1 VSIRG
6 LTARTLGLLVAAT
19 AVVPTTAAV
28 AQDAGG
34 GPSVTDHVITS
45 FDGEPLEATLFVP
58 EDATAEDPVPLV
70 LRTHGW
76 GGSRETSLGDGPDA
90 DPTSGP
96 LARLVDEGYAVL
108 TWDSRGFGCSGG
120 IVRIDDP
127 QVEGRDVTALIDWAV
142 ANVPVAN
149 DDGDPIVG
157 MSGGSYAGGIQT
169 AGASVDDRLDALAP
183 EISWSDLR
191 YSLFSGEVVN
201 QGWVT
206 LLYGL
211 GTVAANTD
219 GAAPT
224 CRSGPNAGGLDP
236 AIDEGV
242 VEFVTSGTTR
252 QGTLDFFAKSSLA
265 AYGAATP
272 VTAPTLVLQGSVDTL
287 FDLTDGHGIYTH
299 VRDQGVD
306 ARFVAFCGGHVACP
320 ASYADADD
328 RRHLDDAIVT
338 WFDRHLKGEDVDTGP
353 PIEYRTNEGVWR
365 AAETF
370 PGPGDDALTASGTV
384 EDLVVL
390 PVVDIP
396 DVPDTLTSL
405 AAATA
410 GGIPGLPTTTARA
423 SVEGDPRAAT
433 FPVARADGDVEVV
446 GIPDATVTVTGTPVP
461 LDDVLGPVGDLL
473 GDLDVLEPVGD
484 LLVGEL
490 GGPVAGIVA
499 GLGGIDQLAGLADP
513 RAHVFVKLVHR
524 ETGHV
529 LNLQEGAV
537 AVPLDG
543 EPVTVDV
550 PMPGLAYTLPGGD
563 HLDVQLA
570 TGSLMHATGRVPA
583 RLDVELDVAVPASGR
598 TRPLEP
604 GVPEPDP
611 AELDPAELDPA
622 ELDPVGTV
630 LDEGPA
636 PGGSD
641 DTTGDTAPTVDD
653 VTEDAVPAAAPAA
666 APVAAATTRPTGA
679 MLPATGGGLGLAA
692 AALLAANALR
702 PRRDRVSRRGGA
714 RV

>member
-1 VSIRG
+1 VHIRG
-6 LTARTLGLLVAAT
+6 LTAPIVGVVVGAT
-19 AVVPTTAAV
+19 AIVAPTGAV
-28 AQDAGG
+28 AGETGD

-58 EDATAEDPVPLV
+58 EGATAEDPVPLV

-76 GGSRETSLGDGPDA
+76 GGSRETALGDGADA

-127 QVEGRDVTALIDWAV
+127 QAEGRDVTALIDWAV
-142 ANVPVAN
+142 DNVPVTTDA
-149 DDGDPIVG
+149 GDPVVG

-201 QGWVT
+201 QGWVA

-211 GTVAANTD
+211 GTGAANTD
-219 GAAPT
+219 GLAPT
-224 CRSGPNAGGLDP
+224 CRSGPNEGGLDP
-236 AIDEGV
+236 AIDTGL

-252 QGTLDFFAKSSLA
+252 PGTLDFFAKSSLA
-265 AYGAATP
+265 AYGAASP
-272 VTAPTLVLQGSVDTL
+272 VTVPTLVLQGSVDTL

-320 ASYADADD
+320 ASYADTDD
-328 RRHLDDAIVT
+328 RHHLDDAIVT

-353 PIEYRTNEGVWR
+353 PIEYRTNDGVWR
-365 AAETF
+365 AADTF
-370 PGPGDDALTASGTV
+370 AGPGDGAPTASGTA
-384 EDLVVL
+384 EDLLVV

-396 DVPDTLTSL
+396 DVPGTLTSL
-405 AAATA
+405 AGAAA
-410 GGIPGLPTTTARA
+410 GGIPGLPITTAQA

-446 GIPDATVTVTGTPVP
+446 GIPEATLTITGTQVP
-461 LDDVLGPVGDLL
+461 LDDVLGPVGDLV
-473 GDLDVLEPVGD
+473 GDLDALEPVGD

-490 GGPVAGIVA
+490 GGPVAGIVG

-524 ETGHV
+524 ESGHV

-537 AVPLDG
+537 AVPLDDG
-543 EPVTVDV
+543 AVTVDV
-550 PMPGLAYTLPGGD
+550 PMPGLAYTLPDGD

-570 TGSLMHATGRVPA
+570 TSSLMHATGRVPA
-583 RLDVELDVAVPASGR
+583 RLDVAMDVTVPAAGR
-598 TRPLEP
+598 TRPLAP
-604 GVPEPDP
+604 DVP
-611 AELDPAELDPA
+611 AH
-622 ELDPVGTV
+622 DPV
-630 LDEGPA
+630 E
-636 PGGSD
+636 
-641 DTTGDTAPTVDD
+641 
-653 VTEDAVPAAAPAA
+653 APADDDPVPGA
-666 APVAAATTRPTGA
+666 DDGGTGTEAPEAPPTDGDGATADAPPVATPPSPPVASASAHPTGA
-679 MLPATGGGLGLAA
+679 MLPATGGGLGLAVG
-692 AALLAANALR
+692 ALLAANALR
-702 PRRDRVSRRGGA
+702 PRRDGADGREPSSPVSRR
-714 RV
+714 RRSWR